1 MLLLLDFS
9 PLCVFICLLKLPAW
23 EDAKLH
29 WLHLFDFSPLWVL
42 KCVLKWLT
50 RENAE
55 SHWLHLFDFSL
66 PSVPLIGISL
76 AVFLPKSRCS
86 RFRSISRSVLAL
98 AIFVSNWYVKRLH
111 LIWIGRIETESEF
124 HQYFLNSMNQH
135 FLWKFEKSFQSGNP
149 HGSFEESTIWI
160 AQIYLI
166 IIIITIITQSLLWSQ
181 KLFNVRENL
190 LCSWLQFQPQQTK

>member
-1 MLLLLDFS
+1 MSVITLVAFDRFFP
-9 PLCVFICLLKLPAW
+9 PLCVFKWVLKLSAQ
-23 EDAKLH
+23 EDVKSH

-66 PSVPLIGISL
+66 PSVPLI
-76 AVFLPKSRCS
+76 LPKSRCS

-124 HQYFLNSMNQH
+124 HQYFLNISKQPVPKNSYTWTQPVRS
-135 FLWKFEKSFQSGNP
+135 KAEKP
-149 HGSFEESTIWI
+149 
-160 AQIYLI
+160 YLPDPADKMVWRI
-166 IIIITIITQSLLWSQ
+166 FTHEQ
-181 KLFNVRENL
+181 
-190 LCSWLQFQPQQTK
+190 